1 LKTLLKIVNI
11 REYLRMFNKIL
22 GITLVLCGIGCSSTQ
37 VGFQK
42 GKSFNPDTKK
52 VVTMAVFDMSSST
65 TGSSDDESNKTFGT
79 IAQAEV
85 GNIYGSLIPG
95 GEITIKAAEGL
106 GIKAELDKAI
116 GKLTEAIVNSNSV
129 DPKTTEVFAKI
140 AVKLGVE
147 ALAFPLVSGT
157 KDAMAKDP
165 GLTYRFAVY
174 DVRSSGI
181 QYIAQID
188 SVTVNNM
195 VYDQADANQK
205 KAMISAAATKAVNSL
220 FAKVKEELAKEK
232 K

>member
-1 LKTLLKIVNI
+1 MEKQG
-11 REYLRMFNKIL
+11 EYLKMFNKII
-22 GITLVLCGIGCSSTQ
+22 GFTLVLLGIGCSSTQ

-52 VVTMAVFDMSSST
+52 VVTMAVFDMGSSA

-79 IAQAEV
+79 IAQTEV
-85 GNIYGSLIPG
+85 GSIYGSLIPG
-95 GEITIKAAEGL
+95 GDITIKAAEAL
-106 GIKAELDKAI
+106 GIKDELDKAI

-129 DPKTTEVFAKI
+129 DPKTTEIFAKI
-140 AVKLGVE
+140 ADKLGVE

-157 KDAMAKDP
+157 KDAMTKDS

-174 DVRSSGI
+174 DVRNSGI
-181 QYIAQID
+181 QYVAQID
-188 SVTVNNM
+188 SVTVNSM
-195 VYDQADANQK
+195 MYEKADANQK
-205 KAMISAAATKAVNSL
+205 KALVSAAASKAVNSL